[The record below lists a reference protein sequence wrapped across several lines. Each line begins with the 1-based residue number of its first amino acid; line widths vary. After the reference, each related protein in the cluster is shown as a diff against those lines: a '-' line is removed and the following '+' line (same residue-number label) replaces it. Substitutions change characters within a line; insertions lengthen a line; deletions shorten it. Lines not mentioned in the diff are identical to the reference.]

1 MTPTQGTN
9 PMSATTKSNL
19 TTLSLAS
26 ALTSVFVAHS
36 AFGTPLPGD
45 DSTIEWSGLN
55 WQSMNSAT
63 PEVNADGLKLCRTA
77 VEPGPPLIWASLA
90 TTTQSVSMYPDLENY
105 DCDTM
110 HDDYSGN
117 WIFGVTNATGTIPH
131 IEVSLRRG
139 EAICGYETMIRV
151 TDHLAQLEGL
161 SWSVRVTLS
170 NGTQSSFDLPDEW
183 WNNEFGWGSR
193 SGFGL
198 SFENYGETEAIS
210 IGPRLEG
217 DEMVLIDMHHDR
229 ANISLASPWNP
240 DLVLWPVDRV
250 EILASGADQA
260 DVDTLQNLYGGVNL
274 GINSYCMGF
283 DSIELASSEEP
294 SSPEDLNG
302 DGVVD
307 GSDLGLLFA
316 AWGECEGCP
325 EDLNGDGQVDG
336 SDLGLLFAAW
346 GS

>member
-1 MTPTQGTN
+1 MPVFSN
-9 PMSATTKSNL
+9 RILATI
-19 TTLSLAS
+19 SLAS
-26 ALTSVFVAHS
+26 GLTSLFMAQFAS
-36 AFGTPLPGD
+36 GNPLPNT
-45 DSTIEWSGLN
+45 DSSLEWCGLN
-55 WQSMNSAT
+55 WQSINSAA
-63 PEVNADGLKLCRTA
+63 PKVDADGLTLCRTA
-77 VEPGPPLIWASLA
+77 VEPGPPLIWASLPA
-90 TTTQSVSMYPDLENY
+90 TTQSVSMYPDLENY

-110 HDDYSGN
+110 HSDYSGN

-139 EAICGYETMIRV
+139 EAICGYQTMIRV
-151 TDHLAQLEGL
+151 TDHLAQLEDL
-161 SWSVRVTLS
+161 SWAVRVTLS
-170 NGTQSSFDLPDEW
+170 DGTQSSFNLPDEW
-183 WNNEFGWGSR
+183 WNNEFGWGNPR
-193 SGFGL
+193 DFGL
-198 SFENYGETEAIS
+198 SFENYGETQAIS

-229 ANISLASPWNP
+229 ADIMLGSPFMDEVFFP
-240 DLVLWPVDRV
+240 ADRV

-260 DVDTLQNLYGGVNL
+260 DVDTLQNLYRGVNL

-283 DSIELASSEEP
+283 NSIELSAGEEP

-302 DGVVD
+302 DGQVD

-316 AWGECEGCP
+316 AWGECKGCP

-346 GS
+346 GG